1 VGAAEATAEP
11 EATVEEATADD
22 EAKED
27 EGASAEEDAMLELET
42 IGLAEWKRER
52 AQVPPRD
59 MEEGRTVQL
68 TTSYRGRVEKE
79 DRRTA
84 DLRRISSA
92 LAVAARLGKSLA
104 STVDQSRSALALG
117 RVG

>member
-42 IGLAEWKRER
+42 I
-52 AQVPPRD
+52 
-59 MEEGRTVQL
+59 GRTVQL